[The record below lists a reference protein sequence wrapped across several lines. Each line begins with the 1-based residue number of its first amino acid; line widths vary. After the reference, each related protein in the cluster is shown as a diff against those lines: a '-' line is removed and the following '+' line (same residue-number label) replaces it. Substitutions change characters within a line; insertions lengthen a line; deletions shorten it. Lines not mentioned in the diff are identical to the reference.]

1 MPIPVELRYT
11 RDHEWV
17 LMENA
22 KAEPAQV
29 DKGETP
35 VPNDLARIG
44 ITDYAQHALGDV
56 VYVDLGARGRR
67 VEQFKPFG
75 VVESVKAASD
85 LFSPVSGEIV
95 EVNAKLIDQPEL
107 VNADP
112 YGDGWMVRIKLAT
125 PEEVSE
131 LMDAEEYE
139 EYIEKEAGK

>member
-1 MPIPVELRYT
+1 MAIPVELRYT

-29 DKGETP
+29 DKGESP

-56 VYVDLGARGRR
+56 VYVDLGAKGKR

-85 LFSPVSGEIV
+85 LFSPVSGEVV

-107 VNADP
+107 VNSDP
-112 YGDGWMVRIKLAT
+112 YGEGWMIRVRIGDVREL
-125 PEEVSE
+125 EN
-131 LMDAEEYE
+131 LMDAGEYD
-139 EYIEKEAGK
+139 AFLQTL

>member
-1 MPIPVELRYT
+1 MAIPVELRYT

-29 DKGETP
+29 DKGESP

-56 VYVDLGARGRR
+56 VYVDLGAKGKR

-85 LFSPVSGEIV
+85 LFSPLSGEVV

-107 VNADP
+107 VNSDP
-112 YGDGWMVRIKLAT
+112 YREGWMIRVRIGDLR
-125 PEEVSE
+125 ELEN
-131 LMDAEEYE
+131 LMDAGEYD
-139 EYIEKEAGK
+139 AFLQTL

>member
-1 MPIPVELRYT
+1 MAIPVEMRYT

-17 LMENA
+17 LMESA

-29 DKGETP
+29 DKGEKP

-56 VYVDLGARGRR
+56 VYVDLGVKGKR

-75 VVESVKAASD
+75 VVESVKAASG
-85 LFSPVSGEIV
+85 LFSPLSGEVV

-112 YGDGWMVRIKLAT
+112 YGDGWMIRVRIADVREL
-125 PEEVSE
+125 EN
-131 LMDAEEYE
+131 LMDSVEYD
-139 EYIEKEAGK
+139 AFLQTL

>member
-1 MPIPVELRYT
+1 MAIPVELRYT

-29 DKGETP
+29 DKGESP

-56 VYVDLGARGRR
+56 VYVDLGAKGKR

-85 LFSPVSGEIV
+85 LFSPLGGEVV
-95 EVNAKLIDQPEL
+95 EVNTKLIDQPEL
-107 VNADP
+107 VNSDP
-112 YGDGWMVRIKLAT
+112 YGDGWMIRVRIGDVREL
-125 PEEVSE
+125 EN
-131 LMDAEEYE
+131 LMDAGEYD
-139 EYIEKEAGK
+139 AFLQTL

>member
-1 MPIPVELRYT
+1 MAIPVELRYT

-29 DKGETP
+29 DKGESP

-56 VYVDLGARGRR
+56 VYVDLGAKGKR

-85 LFSPVSGEIV
+85 LFSPVSGEVV

-107 VNADP
+107 VNSDP
-112 YGDGWMVRIKLAT
+112 YGDGWMIRVRIGDVREL
-125 PEEVSE
+125 EN
-131 LMDAEEYE
+131 LMDAGEYD
-139 EYIEKEAGK
+139 AFLQTL

>member
-1 MPIPVELRYT
+1 MAIPVELRYT

-29 DKGETP
+29 DKGESP

-56 VYVDLGARGRR
+56 VYVDLGAKGKR

-85 LFSPVSGEIV
+85 LFSPLGGEVV
-95 EVNAKLIDQPEL
+95 EVNTKLIDQPEL
-107 VNADP
+107 VNSDP
-112 YGDGWMVRIKLAT
+112 YGEGWMIRMRIGDVREL
-125 PEEVSE
+125 EN
-131 LMDAEEYE
+131 LMDAGEYD
-139 EYIEKEAGK
+139 AFLQTL

>member
-1 MPIPVELRYT
+1 MAIPVELRYT

-29 DKGETP
+29 DKGESP

-56 VYVDLGARGRR
+56 VYVDLGAKGKR

-85 LFSPVSGEIV
+85 LFSPLGGEVV
-95 EVNAKLIDQPEL
+95 EVNTKLIDQPEL
-107 VNADP
+107 VNSDP
-112 YGDGWMVRIKLAT
+112 YGEGWMIRVRIGDVREL
-125 PEEVSE
+125 EN
-131 LMDAEEYE
+131 LMDAGEYDA
-139 EYIEKEAGK
+139 YLQTL

>member
-112 YGDGWMVRIKLAT
+112 YGDGWMLRVRIGDVREL
-125 PEEVSE
+125 EN
-131 LMDAEEYE
+131 LMDAGDYD
-139 EYIEKEAGK
+139 AFLQTL

>member
-1 MPIPVELRYT
+1 MAIPVELRYT

-29 DKGETP
+29 DKGESP

-56 VYVDLGARGRR
+56 VYVDLGAKGKR

-85 LFSPVSGEIV
+85 LFSPLSGEVV

-107 VNADP
+107 VNSDP
-112 YGDGWMVRIKLAT
+112 YREGWMIRVRIGDVREL
-125 PEEVSE
+125 EN
-131 LMDAEEYE
+131 LMDAGEYD
-139 EYIEKEAGK
+139 AFLQTL